1 METLRELGLSS
12 YEERSYRALLA
23 LGSATASDVVEKSG
37 VPTGRIYD
45 SLGGLESRGLVR
57 VHTIEKPKRYVPVE
71 PETAVSR
78 LIESRKSELSAE
90 INRLEAN
97 QSTLVDSLS
106 SIDRPR
112 DDFWTAAVGPDD
124 SLELLFERLDT
135 AEESVVLTAAGV
147 SEQFDVDSEGTV
159 LLDWLL
165 DAIDDGINVS
175 VLLSPPVY
183 ADAVSAVDTEK
194 AAFTIA
200 KTPFELRVTD
210 AVYGNFYLID
220 RAEVCLEV
228 PDPIQPNHLF
238 GMLNLRTPRF
248 SARVA
253 EGFESIWAAAE
264 PIESIE

>member
-12 YEERSYRALLA
+12 YEERSYRALLS
-23 LGSATASDVVEKSG
+23 LGSGTAADVVEESG

-57 VHTIEKPKRYVPVE
+57 VHTAEKPKRYVPVE

-78 LIESRKSELSAE
+78 LVESRTSELSAE
-90 INRLEAN
+90 IDRLEAN
-97 QSTLVDSLS
+97 QSTLVESLS
-106 SIDRPR
+106 GIDRPA

-135 AEESVVLTAAGV
+135 AEESIVLTAAGV
-147 SEQFDVDSEGTV
+147 SEQFDVDNEGTA
-159 LLDWLL
+159 LLEWLL
-165 DAIDDGINVS
+165 DAINDGIDVS

-183 ADAVSAVDTEK
+183 ADAVSAVDAET

-200 KTPFELRVTD
+200 KPPFELRVSD

-253 EGFESIWAAAE
+253 DGFESIWAAAE